1 MLEKIWGQTRGVTAY
16 GDAGGLWLLRR
27 RRRRRSLSMAVAN
40 QRRMG
45 ARGEEAEEWEAAGEG
60 IFVAEF

>member
-1 MLEKIWGQTRGVTAY
+1 
-16 GDAGGLWLLRR
+16 
-27 RRRRRSLSMAVAN
+27 MAVAN

>member
-1 MLEKIWGQTRGVTAY
+1 MSEKIWSVVRGGTAY
-16 GDAGGLWLLRR
+16 GDAGGLWLRR

-45 ARGEEAEEWEAAGEG
+45 ARGEEAEEREAAGEG